1 VELTA
6 EIEPGEQP
14 LDLAQG
20 QRRPLREFDGQLVA
34 GVSELVVGH
43 DLIDEAEVQR
53 FGGPDAPAPHQQPA
67 RHPRAGQGGKENGHS
82 PIAGQ
87 PQGTVGG
94 DHLRARR
101 RHPEI
106 AGQRQAQ
113 AGPGDRPV
121 QRRHRRAGQFEE
133 PEDRGE
139 GPGEP
144 GLLGPARL
152 RPLAPADPGP
162 DRSVPHGDQ
171 VGPGAEGAPGFGEG
185 DGPHAR
191 VLPQTIQFPDEGS
204 HEIPVKSV
212 QGVGPV
218 QHEVDDRA
226 AGSHQ
231 EHIVRASVLTHGR
244 ITLSIGRSNQDPDRR
259 SGESE
264 DHVAKAANA
273 RTATADDQR
282 DGAGTGRPP
291 AHEAKRREIL
301 AGAARVF
308 YRRGFAA
315 GTTKEIAAEVG
326 LSQPAIYHYMGAKD
340 DLLREIALKVDEDLM
355 SALERGLA
363 RGSTPK
369 EQLRAVIEEFVAAII
384 DNQQS
389 FEVYL
394 REFTSFAPDL
404 QAKVTRDERRFMV
417 RLANLVEQAQA
428 EEGFAPGA
436 KPMVAA
442 QGIAGMVCWIFH
454 WYRPGKELN
463 PQGVAD
469 VLSTLIGVG
478 R

>member
-1 VELTA
+1 M
-6 EIEPGEQP
+6 
-14 LDLAQG
+14 
-20 QRRPLREFDGQLVA
+20 
-34 GVSELVVGH
+34 
-43 DLIDEAEVQR
+43 
-53 FGGPDAPAPHQQPA
+53 
-67 RHPRAGQGGKENGHS
+67 
-82 PIAGQ
+82 
-87 PQGTVGG
+87 
-94 DHLRARR
+94 
-101 RHPEI
+101 
-106 AGQRQAQ
+106 
-113 AGPGDRPV
+113 
-121 QRRHRRAGQFEE
+121 
-133 PEDRGE
+133 
-139 GPGEP
+139 
-144 GLLGPARL
+144 
-152 RPLAPADPGP
+152 
-162 DRSVPHGDQ
+162 
-171 VGPGAEGAPGFGEG
+171 
-185 DGPHAR
+185 
-191 VLPQTIQFPDEGS
+191 
-204 HEIPVKSV
+204 
-212 QGVGPV
+212 
-218 QHEVDDRA
+218 
-226 AGSHQ
+226 
-231 EHIVRASVLTHGR
+231 
-244 ITLSIGRSNQDPDRR
+244 
-259 SGESE
+259 
-264 DHVAKAANA
+264 AKAANA

-363 RGSTPK
+363 RGSKPK

-417 RLANLVEQAQA
+417 QLAHLVEQAQA
-428 EEGFAPGA
+428 EAGFAPGA
-436 KPMVAA
+436 QPMVAA